1 MDVWAGGQ
9 QRTARAASISNH
21 QIKQMPHR
29 FRTFSFVDRITS
41 IQAGGRVRGV
51 YHVPA
56 GLTDFSGSLVAE
68 ATGQLAAWSAMAAV
82 DFKSRPVAG
91 IAGLVEMLAP
101 VHPGQTLELAA
112 DIESVDAGAISYG
125 GEASANGSPVIRLHN
140 CVGPMLPVEEFDDTQ
155 ALRDRYDLLC
165 GVGAPPGAFAGLPA
179 LALEQLVV
187 EPGKSARASLQVPA
201 DAPFFGDHF
210 PRKPVFPGSLLM
222 QMKLRLV
229 AELAS
234 QLPVN
239 GQPSARWILHSV
251 SDMKL
256 RTFIP
261 PGELLEL
268 DVKTVSNDGTTAE
281 VSVESR
287 RGARLVGAAR
297 VTLSTAN

>member
-1 MDVWAGGQ
+1 M
-9 QRTARAASISNH
+9 SCH
-21 QIKQMPHR
+21 

-41 IQAGGRVRGV
+41 IQPGGRVRGV
-51 YHVPA
+51 YHVPE

-101 VHPGQTLELAA
+101 IRPGQTLELAA
-112 DIESVDAGAISYG
+112 EIESVDADAISYH
-125 GEASANGSPVIRLHN
+125 GEASASGSPVIRLHN
-140 CVGPMLPVEEFDDTQ
+140 CVGPMLPVEDFDDTQ
-155 ALRDRYDLLC
+155 AVRDRYALLC
-165 GVGAPPGAFAGLPA
+165 GAGATPGAFPGLPD

-187 EPGKSARASLQVPA
+187 ETGKSAQARLQVPP
-201 DAPFFGDHF
+201 DAPFFADHF

-222 QMKLRLV
+222 QMNLRLV
-229 AELAS
+229 GELAA
-234 QLPVN
+234 QMPRN
-239 GQPSARWILHSV
+239 GQALAGWKLNSV

-268 DVKTVSNDGTTAE
+268 TVKTVTNDGTTAE

-287 RGARLVGAAR
+287 RGTRLVGAAR
-297 VTLSTAN
+297 VALSAAN

>member
-1 MDVWAGGQ
+1 MSHHF
-9 QRTARAASISNH
+9 RA
-21 QIKQMPHR
+21 
-29 FRTFSFVDRITS
+29 FSFVDRITS
-41 IQAGGRVRGV
+41 VQPGARVRGV
-51 YHVPA
+51 YHVPS
-56 GLTDFSGSLVAE
+56 GLADFSGSLVAE

-112 DIESVDAGAISYG
+112 DIESVDADAISYN

-140 CVGPMLPVEEFDDTQ
+140 CVGPMLPVEDFDDPQ
-155 ALRDRYDLLC
+155 AMRNRYDLLC
-165 GVGAPPGAFAGLPA
+165 EVGAPPGVFAGLPA
-179 LALEQLVV
+179 LALDQLVI
-187 EPGKSARASLQVPA
+187 EPGKSARARLQVPT

-222 QMKLRLV
+222 QMNLRLV
-229 AELAS
+229 GELAA

-239 GQPSARWILHSV
+239 GQPSARWKLHSV

-268 DVKTVSNDGTTAE
+268 EVKTITNDGTTAE

-287 RGARLVGAAR
+287 RNTRLVGAAR
-297 VTLSTAN
+297 VTLSTAI